1 MQKTFLVELGTEELP
16 PKSLRIFAESFA
28 ANFIEQ
34 LDNANLEHGEVLWYA
49 SPRRL
54 ALKVLNLS
62 DTQPDTQIVKRG
74 PAVSAAFDAT
84 GKPTKAAE
92 GWARGCGI
100 TVEQAERVQ
109 TDKGEW
115 LSYTLNQQG
124 QPVVNLLC
132 DMVKTALAKLPIPK
146 PMRWAAKKVEFIRP
160 SHTVTMLYGTDLVP
174 GSILD
179 IESDRIIR
187 GHRFMGEQEFTIDNA
202 DQYPEILEQRG
213 KVIADH
219 NRRKTMIKQQ
229 AELAAEKLAGKADL
243 TDSLLE
249 EVASLVE
256 WPVVLTAKFE
266 EKFLD
271 VPAEALVYTM
281 KGDQKYF
288 PVYDKQGKLLP
299 NFIFVANIESK
310 DPQVVISGNE
320 KVVRPR
326 LADAE
331 FFYKTDLKQPLEARL
346 ARLETVLFQ
355 QQLGTVKE
363 KALRLE
369 ALSGY
374 IAEQIGANA
383 QHAKRAGR
391 LAKCDL
397 VTNTVF
403 EFPETQGIMGRY
415 LAIKDGEH
423 IDVAMAIEQQYK
435 PRFAGDEL
443 PGNLTASAVSI
454 AEKLDTLAGIFGIG
468 QNPKGDKDPF
478 ALRRAAIG
486 VLRIIVE
493 KSLPLDLVEL
503 AQYATS
509 LYGDKLTNKAV
520 IDDIV
525 SFMQGRFR
533 AWYQEQGFAID
544 TIQSVLARNPTKPA
558 DFDARVKAVTH
569 FRTLPAASSLAEANK
584 RVANILSK
592 AGVAIP
598 EKVNA
603 ALLEEG
609 PEGTLAKQI
618 AILTDK
624 LEPYFKQGRY
634 QEALA
639 ELATLKEPV
648 DAFFTSVMV
657 MADDEELRLNRLALL
672 NKLQSLFLQVADIS
686 LLQ

>member
-16 PKSLRIFAESFA
+16 PKSLRTFAESFA

-34 LDNANLEHGEVLWYA
+34 LDNANLTHGEVIWYA

-74 PAVSAAFDAT
+74 PAVSAAFDAD

-132 DMVKTALAKLPIPK
+132 DMVKAALVKLPIPK

-160 SHTVTMLYGTDLVP
+160 SHTVTMLYGDQLVT

-179 IESDRIIR
+179 IESARIIR
-187 GHRFMGEQEFTIDNA
+187 GHRFMGEQEFTIENA

-219 NRRKTMIKQQ
+219 NKRKAIIKQQ
-229 AELAAEKLAGKADL
+229 AELAAEKLGGRADL

-249 EVASLVE
+249 EVTSLVE

-266 EKFLD
+266 EKFLA

-346 ARLETVLFQ
+346 AKLETVLFQ

-369 ALSGY
+369 ALAGH
-374 IAEQIGANA
+374 IAAQIGANVE
-383 QHAKRAGR
+383 HAKRAGR

-415 LAIKDGEH
+415 LALKDGEH
-423 IDVAMAIEQQYK
+423 IDVAMAIEEQYK

-443 PGNLTASAVSI
+443 PDTLVASAVSI
-454 AEKLDTLAGIFGIG
+454 AEKFDTLAGIFGIG

-493 KSLPLDLVEL
+493 KALPLDIVEL
-503 AQYATS
+503 ANYATS
-509 LYGDKLTNKAV
+509 LYGDKLSNKAA
-520 IDDIV
+520 INDIV

-544 TIQSVLARNPTKPA
+544 TIQAVLALNPSRPA
-558 DFDARVKAVTH
+558 DFDARVKAVSH
-569 FRTLPAASSLAEANK
+569 FRTLPAASTLAEANK
-584 RVANILSK
+584 RVSNILAK

-603 ALLEEG
+603 SLIESNAEG
-609 PEGTLAKQI
+609 ELAKQI

-624 LEPYFKQGRY
+624 LEPYFNEGRY
-634 QEALA
+634 QEALV
-639 ELATLKEPV
+639 ELASLKEPV
-648 DAFFTSVMV
+648 DAFFDAVMV
-657 MADDEELRLNRLALL
+657 MVDDEKLRLNRLALL
-672 NKLQSLFLQVADIS
+672 SKLQNLFLKVADIS